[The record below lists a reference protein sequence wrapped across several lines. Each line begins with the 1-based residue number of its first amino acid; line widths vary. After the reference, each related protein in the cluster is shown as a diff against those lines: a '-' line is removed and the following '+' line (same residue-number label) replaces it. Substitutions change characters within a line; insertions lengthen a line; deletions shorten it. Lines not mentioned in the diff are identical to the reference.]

1 MTSPTKSSRSISTQ
15 SKRIRNACD
24 GLNAG
29 QTNRHKPETSDIT
42 RPWNIGGLMGPPKS
56 KPVCSAK
63 PRKVSSNQAPVV
75 RPLESGKPLSKSV
88 LREPYVAS
96 SAKSQKTSKL
106 DQSFLSSPFPSN
118 TPLSTNLG
126 RSIRPSKTQYHQYNS
141 GRHHVHSTRHQNTT
155 LLEGK
160 LHQKEKPVPSVAATM
175 CLSQGLDQSYYN
187 SPPSNVLPMNTQPK
201 HDSKH
206 NSSLSMNQSA
216 TESVISGQSVVS
228 KTSNKHGYHKNSNS
242 SQAGSHDISNTTKLV
257 DYSLSPIAPS
267 GSVMCY
273 PHSVHALSPVYKAST
288 RRYRDPISPL
298 HSDSMEYSAT
308 SQWQGS
314 QHDTRSYVGG
324 PECSDLSIS
333 RSMISEAS
341 VSGPARD
348 SSKHYF
354 FHAENEDEDNSLAGI
369 LGVADNSKSSPANP
383 FEHLFA
389 PNDSAAND
397 PDNDEDD
404 GSDIMAKLFG
414 KQQQD
419 DTGDDESYTDE
430 LVQRILTQAQQEGD
444 NSSNAALSQS
454 RSSNSFLKSPPAKL
468 RIMAN
473 DVGSSSASKTRDE
486 ELALHEA
493 KCRDR
498 RVNTKRPDPQR
509 EEQSDEKGT
518 TFGKPDELPNMNKT
532 MRELADITDS
542 TEKDTTAGRSII
554 TSPDKQEQP
563 TDKQATTV
571 NKNVTIPMSEL
582 KKSPHVENTDHMP
595 SGDLGG
601 LSPIIASSFHHKSL
615 VADYSADE
623 SLVLQADNIT
633 QQLIGKE
640 GPRDAADVAPENTSS
655 KEQTTVST
663 SAELVNTESGEN
675 STISSKKKS
684 VTFRNSQLEEEIKTP
699 TNRKNLCGNRRLI
712 DSILDNTVVDSRSSS
727 DCNKAVRDHSL
738 SESHHK
744 TISQSDEEG
753 GQQMGLLEDLL
764 SQSNLLERETNQSQK
779 ATPPC
784 FSSIKIEPF

>member
-1 MTSPTKSSRSISTQ
+1 
-15 SKRIRNACD
+15 
-24 GLNAG
+24 
-29 QTNRHKPETSDIT
+29 
-42 RPWNIGGLMGPPKS
+42 MGPPKS

-228 KTSNKHGYHKNSNS
+228 KTSNKHGYHQNSNS
-242 SQAGSHDISNTTKLV
+242 SKAGSHDISNTTKLV

-324 PECSDLSIS
+324 AECSDMSVS

-341 VSGPARD
+341 VSGPTRD

-404 GSDIMAKLFG
+404 GGDIMAKLFG
-414 KQQQD
+414 EQQQD

-454 RSSNSFLKSPPAKL
+454 RSSNSYLKSPPAKL

-473 DVGSSSASKTRDE
+473 DVDSSSASETRDK
-486 ELALHEA
+486 ELALHEG

-498 RVNTKRPDPQR
+498 RVNTYRLDPQR
-509 EEQSDEKGT
+509 EEQSDEKRT

-571 NKNVTIPMSEL
+571 NKNITIPMSEL

-615 VADYSADE
+615 VAHYSANE
-623 SLVLQADNIT
+623 SLVSHADSIT
-633 QQLIGKE
+633 PQMTNKE
-640 GPRDAADVAPENTSS
+640 GPRDAADVAPEHTSS

-663 SAELVNTESGEN
+663 SADLVNTESGEN

-684 VTFRNSQLEEEIKTP
+684 VTFRNSQLEEEIPTP
-699 TNRKNLCGNRRLI
+699 TNPKNQFGNRRLI
-712 DSILDNTVVDSRSSS
+712 DSILDNTYLDSRSSS
-727 DCNKAVRDHSL
+727 GCNKPVTDHSL

-744 TISQSDEEG
+744 TISQSGEEG
-753 GQQMGLLEDLL
+753 GRKMGLLEDLL
-764 SQSNLLERETNQSQK
+764 SQSKLLEGETGTTTKSQK

-784 FSSIKIEPF
+784 FSSIKIEPI